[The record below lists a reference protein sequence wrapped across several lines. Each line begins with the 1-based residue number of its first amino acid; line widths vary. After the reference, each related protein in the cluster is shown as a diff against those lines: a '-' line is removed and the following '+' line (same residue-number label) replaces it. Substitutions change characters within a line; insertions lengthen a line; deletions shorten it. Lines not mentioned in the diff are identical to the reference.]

1 MRRKSVGKAAALGL
15 AVLLVAFA
23 SASDA
28 ALVARTDVVLHGPF
42 PAGTGVTWE
51 EATDS
56 GYEVFTKQPGRRV
69 ARLASGALTNCDQLE
84 DPACEASACRLCAH
98 RSISTFSQSA
108 TLLASPRWFA
118 LAFAA
123 GESSQYGGSDSR
135 SVSAAALRAGAG
147 QRSIAR
153 CSSAYMIGDPPP
165 AGVVHAA
172 SALDGDFLAV
182 ICNTPLRIY
191 DLRAPGSGPVEI
203 PGTENVSSLRLAGI
217 YVAGVVPHPGAP
229 ATIQVWDRQTGQPV
243 YEVPETGAGY
253 ALESDGTVV
262 VASPGPSSAPCSG
275 RLAWYSIAEP
285 TAHELA
291 VHPCTARVAADG
303 GRIAYVSGSG
313 GLRELSVIDH
323 AGTDGPIAVLPR
335 LHLAITDDLAAEFA
349 ASEGRLA
356 FGQSLCDG
364 DIGLTNVAFGA
375 GSPPNLACPAS
386 IASLRARIH
395 RGDIVVRL
403 RCRQGCQGRAVLRV
417 GSVARR
423 KGFSLGPS
431 RRGQAL
437 DFHFGRRA
445 AATLAGRTA
454 RLTWRVANLDG
465 SARTGRANV
474 RIAPLR

>member
-1 MRRKSVGKAAALGL
+1 VGKTAALGL
-15 AVLLVAFA
+15 TILIVALA
-23 SASDA
+23 SGPADA
-28 ALVARTDVVLHGPF
+28 ALVARSDVVANGPF

-118 LAFAA
+118 LDFAA
-123 GESSQYGGSDSR
+123 SESSQYGGSESR
-135 SVSAAALRAGAG
+135 SVSAGALRAGAG
-147 QRSIAR
+147 RRSIAR
-153 CSSAYMIGDPPP
+153 CSAAYMIGDPPP

-172 SALDGDFLAV
+172 SALDGDVLAV

-191 DLRAPGSGPVEI
+191 DLRAPGSAPVEI
-203 PGTENVSSLRLAGI
+203 AGTENVSSLRLAGI
-217 YVAGVVPHPGAP
+217 YVAGVVPHGQAP
-229 ATIQVWDRQTGQPV
+229 STIQVWDRQTGQPV

-262 VASPGPSSAPCSG
+262 LASPGPGSAPCAG

-285 TAHELA
+285 AAHDVG
-291 VHPCTARVAADG
+291 VHPCSSRVAADG

-313 GLRELSVIDH
+313 ALRELSVIDH
-323 AGTDGPIAVLPR
+323 AGAGGPIAVLPR
-335 LHLAITDDLAAEFA
+335 LKLGIAEDFAAGFA

-356 FGQSLCDG
+356 FGDALCNG
-364 DIGLTNVAFGA
+364 DVGLTNIAFGP
-375 GSPPNLACPAS
+375 GPPPNLACPAS
-386 IASLRARIH
+386 IASHRARIV
-395 RGDIVVRL
+395 RGRIVVRL
-403 RCRQGCQGRAVLRV
+403 TCRRGCQGRAVLRV

-423 KGFSLGPS
+423 HSFSLGAS

-437 DFHFGRRA
+437 EFHFGPRA
-445 AATLAGRTA
+445 AARLSGRTG
-454 RLTWRVANLDG
+454 RVTWRVENLDG
-465 SARTGRANV
+465 SARTGRASV
-474 RIAPLR
+474 RIARLH